1 MKKRKEL
8 EDVLMEKFSDL
19 ELESSIG
26 SWEKLSKKM
35 DQQPGKAVNHSFLLV
50 ACLIAVIITAGI
62 FIIKSGPG
70 EKQGVVVTKKLE
82 NKKEDHKVSE
92 WEKQVK
98 ETAPS
103 YKTPLPEKDQRTT
116 VQAHLEKNP
125 EILVRTEERK
135 QEYTLPDSSRVFINK
150 YSQINVTSFKESNR
164 TLSLDGEAF
173 FEVKNKKGTPFR
185 ITCGRTYIEVIGT
198 SFNVRKYT
206 EDSIEVFVEE
216 GKVKFGLVDNVSSFV
231 FLLPGERGVFDNKNI
246 KKSVNTDLNYLV
258 WKTGLL
264 RFNKTKVSDALRTM
278 QAYFNVKINVS
289 EPTILNC
296 HLSGKFKNP
305 DLKTIFA
312 FLGKTLEIEYTKEG
326 EEYFL
331 KGKGCK

>member
-19 ELESSIG
+19 ELDSGTG

-35 DQQPGKAVNHSFLLV
+35 DQQSGSRINYSFLLV
-50 ACLIAVIITAGI
+50 ASIVAVIITTGI
-62 FIIKSGPG
+62 FIIRTRTN
-70 EKQGVVVTKKLE
+70 EKQSVLVIKKPE
-82 NKKEDHKVSE
+82 NKKEVRKLSG
-92 WEKQVK
+92 KVK
-98 ETAPS
+98 EIKEITS
-103 YKTPLPEKDQRTT
+103 SDKKPLAQKDQM
-116 VQAHLEKNP
+116 VKSIQEEKNP
-125 EILVRTEERK
+125 ELLVSTEGHK
-135 QEYTLPDSSRVFINK
+135 QEYILPDSSRVLINK
-150 YSQINVTSFKESNR
+150 YSKINITSFRESNR
-164 TLSLDGEAF
+164 TLSLNGEAF
-173 FEVKNKKGTPFR
+173 FEVKNKKGAPFT

-198 SFNVRKYT
+198 SFNIRSYG

-216 GKVKFGLVDNVSSFV
+216 GKVKFGQAGHVSSFI
-231 FLLPGERGVFDNKNI
+231 FLLPGERGVFDSKTL
-246 KKSVNTDLNYLV
+246 KKSLNTDVNYMV

-264 RFNKTKVSDALRTM
+264 NFNKTKVSDAVRTM
-278 QAYFNVKINVS
+278 QTYFNVKINVS
-289 EPTILNC
+289 EPNILNC

-326 EEYFL
+326 DEYFL